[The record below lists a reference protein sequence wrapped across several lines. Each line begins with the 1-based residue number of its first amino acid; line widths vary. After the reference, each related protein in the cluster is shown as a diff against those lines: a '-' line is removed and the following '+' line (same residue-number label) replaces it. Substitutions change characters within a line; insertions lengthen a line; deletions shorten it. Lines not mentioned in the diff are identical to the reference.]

1 MTHSYTICEQRY
13 DFQMDGMP
21 RGDSRMSGKIGCGGS
36 TKGEHFF
43 RHDPLE
49 EELDPCL
56 SAAVR
61 YKREKGGTLLYVFPH
76 FPSH

>member
-1 MTHSYTICEQRY
+1 MTTHFYTVFEQQQHQNERY
-13 DFQMDGMP
+13 DVMP
-21 RGDSRMSGKIGCGGS
+21 EEVNSRFSGGIGCGGGSS
-36 TKGEHFF
+36 TRGTHFF

-61 YKREKGGTLLYVFPH
+61 YQKEKRSGFM
-76 FPSH
+76 

>member
-1 MTHSYTICEQRY
+1 MTTHLYAVCEQQHERY
-13 DFQMDGMP
+13 DVMP
-21 RGDSRMSGKIGCGGS
+21 EEDSRPSGGIGCVGGS
-36 TKGEHFF
+36 STRGTHFF

-61 YKREKGGTLLYVFPH
+61 YQKEKRSGFM
-76 FPSH
+76 